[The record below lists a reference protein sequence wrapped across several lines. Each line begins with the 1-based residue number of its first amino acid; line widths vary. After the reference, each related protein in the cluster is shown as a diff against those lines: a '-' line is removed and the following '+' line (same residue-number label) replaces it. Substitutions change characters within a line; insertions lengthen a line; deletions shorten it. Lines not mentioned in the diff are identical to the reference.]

1 MNRDG
6 RSVAGLPDYLDDVRV
21 TELWK
26 RYKADGSRAAREQL
40 TLHYRPLVASV
51 AQRFAMGAPRHVE
64 RADLESFGLFGLLDA
79 IEKFDPGRSGSR
91 SRAMPSCGS
100 GEPSSTRSVR
110 WTGCRAGSALVRERS
125 SKRKQ
130 ISEPALAFA
139 LR

>member
-26 RYKADGSRAAREQL
+26 RYKADGSREAREQL

-64 RADLESFGLFGLLDA
+64 RADLTSFGLFGLFDA
-79 IEKFDPGRSGSR
+79 IDKFDPGRGFTVR
-91 SRAMPSCGS
+91 EYAIVRIRGAIFDEVRAMDWVP
-100 GEPSSTRSVR
+100 RQL
-110 WTGCRAGSALVRERS
+110 RARARAVEQAEADLA
-125 SKRKQ
+125 
-130 ISEPALAFA
+130 EPALAFA